1 MVFQYLAFDLG
12 ESGFHCLHL
21 MQYVDTI
28 AVVGNHLG
36 DAAHLSLDTAEPVDF
51 LIHCTFGHNFPLVL
65 VPYGGIYEPME
76 KTNMKYSRRSMIG
89 SLAALSGL
97 AALPMPAWAT
107 GKMNGHGGGAVRK
120 GINELSGA
128 KIDLHIAEGSF
139 STGGRSGHAIA
150 VNGSVPGPLIRMK
163 EGEKTLLSVHN
174 MLGVDSSIHWHGL
187 LLPFQFDGVPGI
199 SFPGIKPGA
208 RFDVPFTPRQ
218 SGTYWWH
225 SHSGLQEQVGH
236 YGPIIIDPA
245 GPDPVQYDREH
256 IILLSEFTP
265 MHPHQI
271 MKKLKVAEGYFSHQK
286 TSATDDY
293 ELSGEQ
299 RRMWG
304 RMRMMPTDIA
314 DVSAPTYSYLIN
326 GHGPDDGLELPF
338 KPGERV
344 RLRIINGSAMT
355 FFNIRLPGLPMTV
368 VQADGINVQPVTV
381 DELQIGVA
389 ETYDIIVTPTE
400 EGAFA
405 LAAESMDRSGMAQ
418 ASLTSQPGRKASFPE
433 LRDPPLLTMADMG
446 MDHGEDQGGTGD
458 MDHGAHGPQPASPA
472 PTEPDHSG
480 HDMSATSAGE
490 DMTGHDMAS
499 MNMDMGAMNMRDT
512 SMLPANVKVG
522 PGLDMVAMNP
532 QDRTGYPGLGLDDVP
547 HRVLNYR
554 MLKSLKMDHNKR
566 APDREMELHLTG
578 NMERYMW
585 SFDGKKMSAV
595 GDDPIRFAYNERV
608 RVKLVNDTMMAHPIH
623 LHGMFFEIVNGQG
636 HYQPKK
642 HTVIVQPGSS
652 AMFDVTTDE
661 PGDWAFHC
669 HLLYHMHAG
678 MMQTVSV
685 AFPKG
690 DAA

>member
-1 MVFQYLAFDLG
+1 MSKEKAN
-12 ESGFHCLHL
+12 
-21 MQYVDTI
+21 M
-28 AVVGNHLG
+28 
-36 DAAHLSLDTAEPVDF
+36 
-51 LIHCTFGHNFPLVL
+51 NF
-65 VPYGGIYEPME
+65 
-76 KTNMKYSRRSMIG
+76 SRRQILGHSA
-89 SLAALSGL
+89 LAGAA
-97 AALPMPAWAT
+97 AALPMPLWAM
-107 GKMNGHGGGAVRK
+107 GKMGAAVRK
-120 GINELSGA
+120 GMDELSGA
-128 KIDLHIAEGSF
+128 KVDLHIADGRF
-139 STGGRSGHAIA
+139 ATGGRSGHAIA
-150 VNGSVPGPLIRMK
+150 VNGTVPGPLIRLK
-163 EGEKTLLSVHN
+163 EGEATILSVHN
-174 MLGVDSSIHWHGL
+174 MLDVDSSVHWHGL

-208 RFDVPFTPRQ
+208 RFDVPLTPRQ

-225 SHSGLQEQVGH
+225 SHSGLQEQAGH

-245 GPDPVQYDREH
+245 GPDPVAYDREH

-271 MKKLKVAEGYFSHQK
+271 MKKLKVSEGYFSLQK
-286 TSATDDY
+286 TSAADDY
-293 ELSGEQ
+293 PLSAEE
-299 RRMWG
+299 RLMWG

-314 DVSAPTYSYLIN
+314 DVSAPTYTYLIN
-326 GHGPDDGLELPF
+326 GHGPEDGLELSF
-338 KPGERV
+338 VPGERV

-368 VQADGINVQPVTV
+368 VQADGQNVQPVAV

-389 ETYDIIVTPTE
+389 ETYDVIVTPNE
-400 EGAFA
+400 PGAFA

-418 ASLTSQPGRKASFPE
+418 ATLTSQRGRKAAFPA
-433 LRDPPLLTMADMG
+433 LRDPPLLSMVDMGHGG
-446 MDHGEDQGGTGD
+446 MDHDSHGAKADAPMDQGT
-458 MDHGAHGPQPASPA
+458 MDHGQMDHAAMGHAMPA
-472 PTEPDHSG
+472 PAAATAGQDMAAM
-480 HDMSATSAGE
+480 DMSG
-490 DMTGHDMAS
+490 G
-499 MNMDMGAMNMRDT
+499 MNMRDT
-512 SMLPANVKVG
+512 SLLPASVKVG
-522 PGLDMVAMNP
+522 PGIDMVAMNP

-554 MLKSLKMDHNKR
+554 MLKSLAMDHHKR

-585 SFDGKKMSAV
+585 SFDGRKFSAV
-595 GDDPIRFAYNERV
+595 GDDPIRFAHDERV

-623 LHGMFFEIVNGQG
+623 LHGMFFELVNGQG

-652 AMFDVTTDE
+652 ASFDVTTDE

-685 AFPKG
+685 AFPG
-690 DAA
+690 DA

>member
-1 MVFQYLAFDLG
+1 M
-12 ESGFHCLHL
+12 
-21 MQYVDTI
+21 
-28 AVVGNHLG
+28 N
-36 DAAHLSLDTAEPVDF
+36 
-51 LIHCTFGHNFPLVL
+51 
-65 VPYGGIYEPME
+65 
-76 KTNMKYSRRSMIG
+76 YSRRTMIG

-97 AALPMPAWAT
+97 AALPMPAWSM
-107 GKMNGHGGGAVRK
+107 GQMGGPVRK
-120 GINELSGA
+120 GIHELTGA
-128 KIDLHIAEGSF
+128 KIDLHIADGSF
-139 STGGRSGHAIA
+139 ATGGRSGHAIA
-150 VNGSVPGPLIRMK
+150 VNGTVPGPLIRLK
-163 EGEKTLLSVHN
+163 EGEQTILSVHN
-174 MLGVDSSIHWHGL
+174 MLDVDSSVHWHGL

-199 SFPGIKPGA
+199 SFPGIKPGQ
-208 RFDVPFTPRQ
+208 RFDVPLTPRQ

-225 SHSGLQEQVGH
+225 SHSGLQEQIGH

-271 MKKLKVAEGYFSHQK
+271 MKKLKVGEGYFSMQK

-293 ELSGEQ
+293 DLSGEE

-304 RMRMMPTDIA
+304 KMRMMPTDIA

-326 GHGPDDGLELPF
+326 GHSPEDGLELPY

-355 FFNIRLPGLPMTV
+355 FFNVRLPGLPMTV
-368 VQADGINVQPVTV
+368 VQADGMNVQPVEV

-389 ETYDIIVTPTE
+389 ETYDVIVTPTE
-400 EGAFA
+400 AGAFA
-405 LAAESMDRSGMAQ
+405 VAAESMDRSGMAQ
-418 ASLTSQPGRKASFPE
+418 ASLTSQSGRKAAFPA
-433 LRDPPLLTMADMG
+433 LRNPPLLSMVDMGHGG
-446 MDHGEDQGGTGD
+446 MDHGDASD
-458 MDHGAHGPQPASPA
+458 DAPMDHSKMDHAAMGHAMPEAAPA
-472 PTEPDHSG
+472 G
-480 HDMSATSAGE
+480 
-490 DMTGHDMAS
+490 GHDMAA
-499 MNMDMGAMNMRDT
+499 MDMSGGMDMRDT
-512 SMLPANVKVG
+512 ALLPASVKVG
-522 PGLDMVAMNP
+522 PGIDMVSMNP
-532 QDRTGYPGLGLDDVP
+532 QDRTGYPGLGFDDVP

-554 MLKSLKMDHNKR
+554 LLNSLEMDHDKR

-585 SFDGKKMSAV
+585 SFDGRKYSAV
-595 GDDPIRFAYNERV
+595 GDDPIRFGFNERV

-623 LHGMFFEIVNGQG
+623 LHGMFFELVNGQG
-636 HYQPKK
+636 HHQPKK

-652 AMFDVTTDE
+652 ATFDVTTDE

-685 AFPKG
+685 AFPEG
-690 DAA
+690 AA

>member
-1 MVFQYLAFDLG
+1 MIKSKQ
-12 ESGFHCLHL
+12 
-21 MQYVDTI
+21 
-28 AVVGNHLG
+28 
-36 DAAHLSLDTAEPVDF
+36 
-51 LIHCTFGHNFPLVL
+51 
-65 VPYGGIYEPME
+65 PM
-76 KTNMKYSRRSMIG
+76 SRRHVIS
-89 SLAALSGL
+89 SLAAVSSAL
-97 AALPMPAWAT
+97 ALPMPAWAT
-107 GKMNGHGGGAVRK
+107 GNMGGKMSGLTRK
-120 GINELSGA
+120 GIHELSGA
-128 KIDLHIAEGSF
+128 KIDLHIGDGHFA
-139 STGGRSGHAIA
+139 TGGRSGHAIA
-150 VNGSVPGPLIRMK
+150 VNGSVPGPLIRLK
-163 EGEKTLLSVHN
+163 EGEDVTLSIHN
-174 MLGVDSSIHWHGL
+174 MLNVDSSIHWHGL

-208 RFDVPFTPRQ
+208 RFDVPYSPRQ

-225 SHSGLQEQVGH
+225 SHSGLQEQMGH
-236 YGPIIIDPA
+236 YGPLIIDPA

-271 MKKLKVAEGYFSHQK
+271 MKKLKVSEGYFSQQK
-286 TSATDDY
+286 TAAFDDY
-293 ELSGEQ
+293 EFSGEE

-304 RMRMMPTDIA
+304 QMRMMPTDIA
-314 DVSAPTYSYLIN
+314 DVSAPTYTYLIN
-326 GHGPDDGLELPF
+326 GHGPDDGLELPY

-368 VQADGINVQPVTV
+368 VQADGVNVQPVEV

-389 ETYDIIVTPTE
+389 ETYDVIVQPTE
-400 EGAFA
+400 NGSFA

-418 ASLTSQPGRKASFPE
+418 ASLTSQPGQKAAFPD
-433 LRDPPLLTMADMG
+433 LRDPPLLSMTDMGHGGMVEGGHGGHGGGG
-446 MDHGEDQGGTGD
+446 MDHSK
-458 MDHGAHGPQPASPA
+458 MDHGAAKSQTMDHSNM
-472 PTEPDHSG
+472 DHSG
-480 HDMSATSAGE
+480 HNMGGKDPGPAIGDDAMAG
-490 DMTGHDMAS
+490 H
-499 MNMDMGAMNMRDT
+499 DMGAMGSMAMRDT
-512 SMLPANVKVG
+512 SLLPDTVEVG
-522 PGLDMVAMNP
+522 PGIDMVAMAP
-532 QDRTGYPGLGLDDVP
+532 QDRTGYPGLGLDNVP

-554 MLKSLKMDHNKR
+554 MLKSVEMDHDKR
-566 APDREMELHLTG
+566 EPDREMELHLTG

-585 SFDGKKMSAV
+585 SLDGQKFSAV
-595 GDDPIRFAYNERV
+595 GDDPIRFGYNERV

-652 AMFDVTTDE
+652 ATFEVTTDE

-685 AFPKG
+685 AFPK
-690 DAA
+690 DA